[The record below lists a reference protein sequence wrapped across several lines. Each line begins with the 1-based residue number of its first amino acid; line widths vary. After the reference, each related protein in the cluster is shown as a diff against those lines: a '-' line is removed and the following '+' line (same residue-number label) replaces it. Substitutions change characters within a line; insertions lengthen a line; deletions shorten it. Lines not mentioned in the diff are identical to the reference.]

1 MRVTNSAQ
9 ADPQKVILKRY
20 LSQYFMAKEK
30 QRIYRD
36 RLAEIQRELQGPR
49 PYQQAHTAAPR
60 QGGRC
65 LSPGAPTDLAAK
77 LSEIEERIN
86 RQVEVEATAIL
97 DVMKILDFLPMDST
111 ERAIMELRHIDC
123 KPWNEIMKA
132 VHLSRSPCFMYY
144 EKGLQRLLSYKK
156 VQKTLASFEAKI
168 KRAEKDGY

>member
-20 LSQYFMAKEK
+20 LSQYFMAKER

-36 RLAEIQRELQGPR
+36 RLEEIQRELRGPL
-49 PYQQAHTAAPR
+49 QQLPGAAPR

-65 LSPGAPTDLAAK
+65 LGPGASTDLAAK

-86 RQVEVEATAIL
+86 RQVEIEATAIL
-97 DVMKILDFLPMDST
+97 DVMKMLDFLPADST
-111 ERAIMELRHIDC
+111 ERAIMDLRHIDC
-123 KPWNEIMKA
+123 KPWNEIMKQ

-144 EKGLQRLLSYKK
+144 EKGLQRLLRYKK
-156 VQKTLASFEAKI
+156 VQKSLAIFEAKI
-168 KRAEKDGY
+168 QRAEKDGY